1 MFLTESRGLKNINR
15 RKEWMEECTRV
26 KASWSENK
34 MLVFLQLV
42 VSSVFFIFNFIS
54 WSWSP
59 SRDMG
64 FIWGWSGGGWSTRP
78 YHTIPYHSHTIP
90 YHMWYEVYLRLGRWW
105 LNHTTDTHLHS
116 RVGMRGG
123 YWGGDFIEWRRG
135 RDGEKWKY
143 EISREAKGGAGVV
156 GKRGWVKDKERR
168 LVATH
173 SEKECRREVT

>member
-1 MFLTESRGLKNINR
+1 MIWEQNVGFSSAGCIICLLH
-15 RKEWMEECTRV
+15 
-26 KASWSENK
+26 
-34 MLVFLQLV
+34 LQLHILV
-42 VSSVFFIFNFIS
+42 LKPKS
-54 WSWSP
+54 WYGVYLRLERW
-59 SRDMG
+59 
-64 FIWGWSGGGWSTRP
+64 WLKHT
-78 YHTIPYHSHTIP
+78 TIPYHTLPYHTIP

-123 YWGGDFIEWRRG
+123 YWGGDYIERRRG

-156 GKRGWVKDKERR
+156 GKRGWVKDNERR
-168 LVATH
+168 LMATH